1 MFDLDPVILAWCAF
15 ALFCGGAIKGTLGIG
30 TPLLTVPMMSL
41 VLPIHMAV
49 TIMAVPVVVAN
60 LWQTIIAG
68 RAAYV
73 LKRFWPVLI
82 AVLCGTYVGTKIL
95 SVIDQRTLL
104 LAIGGIVISSTLL
117 QFSQPHLR
125 LPARLEKP
133 AGMAFG
139 FVSGLVGGIS
149 SMFGPPLIIYL
160 VSLRLSKDMF
170 VSAIGCLYLSAV
182 VPWVAGLIL
191 FGVMDSRTLTL
202 SAAGVVPVFTGILL
216 GQQIRRRMS
225 ERWFRTFVLIILLA
239 AGCTMLW
246 RALAF

>member
-95 SVIDQRTLL
+95 SV
-104 LAIGGIVISSTLL
+104 
-117 QFSQPHLR
+117 
-125 LPARLEKP
+125 
-133 AGMAFG
+133 
-139 FVSGLVGGIS
+139 
-149 SMFGPPLIIYL
+149 
-160 VSLRLSKDMF
+160 
-170 VSAIGCLYLSAV
+170 
-182 VPWVAGLIL
+182 
-191 FGVMDSRTLTL
+191 
-202 SAAGVVPVFTGILL
+202 
-216 GQQIRRRMS
+216 
-225 ERWFRTFVLIILLA
+225 
-239 AGCTMLW
+239 
-246 RALAF
+246 